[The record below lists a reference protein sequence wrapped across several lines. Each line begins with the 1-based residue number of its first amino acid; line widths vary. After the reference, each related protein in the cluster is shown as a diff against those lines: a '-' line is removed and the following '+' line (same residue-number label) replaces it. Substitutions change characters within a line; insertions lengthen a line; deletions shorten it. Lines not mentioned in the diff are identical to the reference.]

1 MVQTG
6 LDRLLQEP
14 SLQHQIHGNIA
25 YLCHSASV
33 DASAQHGVIGL
44 KAVFGERLKALFAP
58 QHGFATDA
66 QDNMIESAHFFH
78 PYFQVPVYSLYSE
91 TRVPTPSMLE
101 GIDCLI
107 VDLQDCGARVYTYIW
122 TLVLAME
129 ACAHAGIE
137 VVVLDR
143 PNPLGGTR
151 VEGNISDIRFRS
163 IIGWY
168 PLPMRHGMTIAEV
181 ARYAVQHWGI
191 NARLRVVPMMGWIR
205 ESSFAQSGLPWV
217 LPSPNFPSTDTAQVY
232 PGTVL
237 FEGSSLSEGRGT
249 TRPFELIGHPQLAA
263 YPFADFFAERLH
275 HPALQGAVLRTAVF
289 IPTFDKYAGQT
300 CNGFQIHVRDPHTFL
315 PWTFG
320 QALMQALYQFMG
332 PDFTWRQPPFEYVYD
347 RLPTDLLNG
356 SDQPRLWIE
365 QQGTLEDLHAIE
377 QQGYPAFLAQ
387 RQSVLMYP

>member
-1 MVQTG
+1 
-6 LDRLLQEP
+6 
-14 SLQHQIHGNIA
+14 
-25 YLCHSASV
+25 
-33 DASAQHGVIGL
+33 
-44 KAVFGERLKALFAP
+44 
-58 QHGFATDA
+58 
-66 QDNMIESAHFFH
+66 
-78 PYFQVPVYSLYSE
+78 
-91 TRVPTPSMLE
+91 
-101 GIDCLI
+101 
-107 VDLQDCGARVYTYIW
+107 
-122 TLVLAME
+122 
-129 ACAHAGIE
+129 
-137 VVVLDR
+137 
-143 PNPLGGTR
+143 
-151 VEGNISDIRFRS
+151 
-163 IIGWY
+163 
-168 PLPMRHGMTIAEV
+168 MTIAEV

-365 QQGTLEDLHAIE
+365 QQGTLEDLRAIE